1 MVGSKCKGD
10 VSTIR
15 IVVYCQVDET
25 GKIRYKCKKWK
36 RVNSLVVNPLPFLAM
51 WLRVMQSRDS
61 RRCILVPAI
70 KPDIRSY
77 AANS

>member
-36 RVNSLVVNPLPFLAM
+36 RVNSLVVNPLYF
-51 WLRVMQSRDS
+51 
-61 RRCILVPAI
+61 
-70 KPDIRSY
+70 
-77 AANS
+77 

>member
-25 GKIRYKCKKWK
+25 GKIRYMN
-36 RVNSLVVNPLPFLAM
+36 RNTNLNAL
-51 WLRVMQSRDS
+51 
-61 RRCILVPAI
+61 
-70 KPDIRSY
+70 
-77 AANS
+77 

>member
-25 GKIRYKCKKWK
+25 GKIRYKCKKFNSDYYLMKFISEYAKTSNKW
-36 RVNSLVVNPLPFLAM
+36 RVFN
-51 WLRVMQSRDS
+51 D
-61 RRCILVPAI
+61 
-70 KPDIRSY
+70 
-77 AANS
+77 